1 MKIFP
6 ILIVAGGLHL
16 LFLLLELFPWSW
28 PIAARRAS
36 EKVPAFSAEQKL
48 LVKSIVQNAGIYNGI
63 VAGGLFFA
71 ACAGSSDVARVM
83 LLGAAAAGT
92 FGALT
97 LKKPYLPAIQALVG
111 ITGLFFL

>member
-1 MKIFP
+1 MKIFV

-16 LFLLLELFPWSW
+16 GFLLCELFPWSW
-28 PIAARRAS
+28 PIVACLAS
-36 EKVPAFSAEQKL
+36 KKVPAFGPEQKR

-71 ACAGSSDVARVM
+71 AFAGSSDVARVM

-97 LKKPYLPAIQALVG
+97 LKPPYLPAIQALVG
-111 ITGLFFL
+111 VTGLFFL